1 MATVSSTSSSTT
13 STATP
18 TPSTTKTAAQV
29 ASEAAKSL
37 MDSLDAGSGVDSASV
52 VSKLVDAQFA
62 TRKAQLTARYDTLT
76 AQISGASKLK
86 GTIDDFTKALE
97 NLVKGGTLG
106 TQPVSSNATAVTASP
121 IQGQTVGALNTT
133 IKVNSLATA
142 QTTTSAKVATP
153 ATTTFGTGT
162 LTLKLGTATYSG
174 TEMSTFTTG
183 QNADGSDKAFSIT
196 IDSSNN
202 TLAGIA
208 AAINAQKAGVTA
220 TVVTDADGGAYLA
233 MRGQLGEEQ
242 AFSLSASNRNSPL
255 GAFDVRPRVGG
266 ERNPL
271 PSTVASG
278 AANASL
284 TIDGATVE
292 RATNEVSDLV
302 PGVKLSLTA
311 PGTTTISS
319 SRPTTALTSAV
330 KDFVETYNQVLAVVK
345 EETDPINGELRAD
358 PAAKTLLRSLQ
369 SLTSKVLLPNAAA
382 GTAASLSA
390 IGVRTVA
397 KTGML
402 EVDETA
408 LTAALKNA
416 PDAVEQMFAYSP
428 VGNTGLYQAMASIKN
443 ASSSTVY
450 GLGASTTR
458 YRQAQSDLTRKQDT
472 IKDQAD
478 RATTRLTQQF
488 ASMNARV
495 SAYKATQSFMQQK
508 IDMWTKQ
515 S

>member
-1 MATVSSTSSSTT
+1 MATVSSTSGSTS
-13 STATP
+13 STAT
-18 TPSTTKTAAQV
+18 TTSAPKTSAQV

-37 MDSLDAGSGVDSASV
+37 MDSLDAGSGVDSASL

-62 TRKAQLTARYDTLT
+62 TRKAQLTSRYDTLT

-86 GTIDDFTKALE
+86 STIEDFTKALE

-106 TQPVSSNATAVTASP
+106 TQPLSSNASAVTAAP

-133 IKVNSLATA
+133 LKVNALATA

-162 LTLKLGTATYSG
+162 LTLKLGTATYANGEMTAFTAG
-174 TEMSTFTTG
+174 TNS
-183 QNADGSDKAFSIT
+183 DGSEKAFAIT

-202 TLAGIA
+202 TLPGIA

-220 TVVTDADGGAYLA
+220 TVVTDADGGAYLSL
-233 MRGQLGEEQ
+233 RGQLGEEQ
-242 AFSLSASNRNSPL
+242 AFQLSADNRNSPL
-255 GAFDVRPRVGG
+255 GALDVRPRAAN

-302 PGVKLSLTA
+302 PGVKLTLTA
-311 PGTTTISS
+311 TGTTTISS
-319 SRPTTALTSAV
+319 SRATTALTSAV

-382 GTAASLSA
+382 GTPASLSA
-390 IGVRTVA
+390 IGVRTNA
-397 KTGML
+397 KTGTL
-402 EVDETA
+402 EVDDAA
-408 LTAALKNA
+408 LTAAMKNA
-416 PDAVEQMFAYSP
+416 PDAVEQMFTYSP

-443 ASSSTVY
+443 ASASTVY

-458 YRQAQSDLTRKQDT
+458 YRQAQSDLTKKQDT
-472 IKDQAD
+472 LSDQSE
-478 RATTRLTQQF
+478 RATKRLTQQF
-488 ASMNARV
+488 ASMNTRV

>member
-1 MATVSSTSSSTT
+1 MATVSSTSGSTT

-52 VSKLVDAQFA
+52 VSKLVEAQFA
-62 TRKAQLTARYDTLT
+62 TRRAQLTARYDTLT

-106 TQPVSSNATAVTASP
+106 TQPVSSNNAAVTAAP

-162 LTLKLGTATYSG
+162 LTLKLGSATYANG
-174 TEMSTFTTG
+174 EMTAFTTG
-183 QNADGSDKAFSIT
+183 KNADNSDKAFAIT

-242 AFSLSASNRNSPL
+242 AFSLSAGDPASDL
-255 GAFDVRPRVGG
+255 GKFDVRPRTSG
-266 ERNPL
+266 ETSPL

-319 SRPTTALTSAV
+319 ARPTTALTSAV

-402 EVDETA
+402 EVDEGA

-443 ASSSTVY
+443 ASASTVY

-458 YRQAQSDLTRKQDT
+458 YRQAQSDLTKKQDS
-472 IKDQAD
+472 IKDQSD